1 MDYPARLLCPWDF
14 PGKNPGVGCHF
25 LLQIDEVWRTC
36 CACRVFMVSAFL
48 WMCVQMNIFS
58 TWGHTSIILYCY
70 LLKAFLLLLFFLL
83 KAFLVT
89 FIFQFLSACNCFCD
103 VKLASHFFLILL
115 FIFGCVALHE
125 LSSSRGE
132 QGLLFVAVQISQCG
146 SSWCRVRALGA

>member
-14 PGKNPGVGCHF
+14 TGKNPGLGCHF

-70 LLKAFLLLLFFLL
+70 LLKAFLLLLFLL

-103 VKLASHFFLILL
+103 MKLASHFFFKFHYLFLAVLL
-115 FIFGCVALHE
+115 CTGFPLAAV
-125 LSSSRGE
+125 SRATLRCGA
-132 QGLLFVAVQISQCG
+132 QVSQRG
-146 SSWCRVRALGA
+146 SSCCRVRALGA